1 MKNKTTKKK
10 IAFFI
15 SHPIQYYAPLFRLLN
30 KSEKIDLTVYYFS
43 GETLNS
49 YKDKQLGK
57 VISWDTDL
65 TSEYT
70 YKVLTNN
77 SLRPSIYNGFFG
89 VVNFEI
95 IREVREGG
103 YDYIISHGWNYASH
117 WLVFITSF
125 FYKIPVILRGEMPLK
140 QEYLK
145 SKVKIF
151 FKKIVLTILFKKIH
165 GFLSIGSQNKDFYK
179 YYGVQNER
187 IYFAPY
193 AIDNKF
199 FRENYLKLKQKK
211 DSIRVKGKFDKFDK
225 IVLFVGKFISKK
237 NPMDLVK
244 AFHGVNNLKYCL
256 IFVGDGEDRDRMED
270 YILKNNIANIFIS
283 GFKNQSELG
292 EYYTIADLFVLPS
305 GLGETWGLVLNEA
318 MNYNLPILVSD
329 TVGSSDD
336 LIQKNGFA
344 FKEGDIKDLSEKIKY
359 MLSVED
365 LSGMGRNSYN
375 IVKKYSFEN
384 IESAILK
391 IIDKN

>member
-1 MKNKTTKKK
+1 
-10 IAFFI
+10 
-15 SHPIQYYAPLFRLLN
+15 
-30 KSEKIDLTVYYFS
+30 
-43 GETLNS
+43 
-49 YKDKQLGK
+49 
-57 VISWDTDL
+57 
-65 TSEYT
+65 
-70 YKVLTNN
+70 
-77 SLRPSIYNGFFG
+77 
-89 VVNFEI
+89 
-95 IREVREGG
+95 
-103 YDYIISHGWNYASH
+103 
-117 WLVFITSF
+117 
-125 FYKIPVILRGEMPLK
+125 
-140 QEYLK
+140 
-145 SKVKIF
+145 
-151 FKKIVLTILFKKIH
+151 
-165 GFLSIGSQNKDFYK
+165 
-179 YYGVQNER
+179 
-187 IYFAPY
+187 
-193 AIDNKF
+193 
-199 FRENYLKLKQKK
+199 
-211 DSIRVKGKFDKFDK
+211 
-225 IVLFVGKFISKK
+225 
-237 NPMDLVK
+237 MDLVK

-270 YILKNNIANIFIS
+270 YILKNNIANIFIA